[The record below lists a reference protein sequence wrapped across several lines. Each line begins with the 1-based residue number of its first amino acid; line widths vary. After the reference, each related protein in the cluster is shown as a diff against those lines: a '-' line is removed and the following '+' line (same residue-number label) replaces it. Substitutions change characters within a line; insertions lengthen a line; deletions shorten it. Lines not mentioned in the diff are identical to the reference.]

1 VNLVA
6 ALSLYSPGLQSRGG
20 SDATTTTVT
29 ITTTTTTTT
38 TVTTTIITFTI
49 AATQPPA
56 SFTAATVGDSRE
68 VASFYCRLPDYLSN
82 RPMWLIT
89 H

>member
-20 SDATTTTVT
+20 SDATTTVT

-38 TVTTTIITFTI
+38 TATIITFTI
-49 AATQPPA
+49 AATQLPA
-56 SFTAATVGDSRE
+56 SFTAATVADSRE